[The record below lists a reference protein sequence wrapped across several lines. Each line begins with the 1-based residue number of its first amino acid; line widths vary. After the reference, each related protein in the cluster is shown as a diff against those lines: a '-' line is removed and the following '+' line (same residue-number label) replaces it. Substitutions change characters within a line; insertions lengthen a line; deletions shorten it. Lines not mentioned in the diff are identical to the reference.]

1 MGISLR
7 VVDGLRT
14 VAVAGMLL
22 AGVVACE
29 SKPRI
34 KPMDL
39 GMRPDASL
47 QDGGRMGKV
56 EVDLVAVG
64 EGEKGM
70 WDSKSLNDYF
80 SGDDA
85 LRRDSSEYRWSHS
98 FSDGDEARVVLRKG
112 DPMWKK
118 WAASNRGN
126 LYILANSRALAMEA
140 SRGQEVRRR
149 AIPLFDKHWNKVDTI
164 EITIRRSGIGVNPEP
179 VFDAR

>member
-1 MGISLR
+1 MGSCLR
-7 VVDGLRT
+7 VVDGFRT
-14 VAVAGMLL
+14 VALAVVLAAGL
-22 AGVVACE
+22 AACE

-39 GMRPDASL
+39 GVRPDASL

-56 EVDLVAVG
+56 EIDLVAVG
-64 EGEKGM
+64 DGEKGM
-70 WDSKSLNDYF
+70 WESKSLNDYF

-85 LRRDSSEYRWSHS
+85 LRRDSSEYRWSRS
-98 FSDGDEARVVLRKG
+98 FVDGDETRVVLRKS
-112 DPMWKK
+112 DPIWAK
-118 WAASNRGN
+118 WRASNRGN

-149 AIPLFDKHWNKVDTI
+149 AIPLFDKNWSKVDAI

-179 VFDAR
+179 VFDAK